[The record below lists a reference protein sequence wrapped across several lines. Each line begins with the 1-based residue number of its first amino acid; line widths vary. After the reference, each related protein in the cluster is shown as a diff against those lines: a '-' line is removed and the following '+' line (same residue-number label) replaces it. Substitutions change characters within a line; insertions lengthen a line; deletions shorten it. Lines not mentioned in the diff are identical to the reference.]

1 MAEGRR
7 PVPRIRQQENN
18 NGFSLEGTML
28 AEDIYAI
35 MLFSSLILVVPG
47 PSNTL
52 LLSAGFHF
60 GSLRAAPFILLEAL
74 GYSLS
79 ISAWGWVLAR
89 LSESNPW
96 IISLTKA
103 LCALYVALLAVKT
116 WNASIRSAGTGNFRR
131 WPLHLFVATLSNP
144 KALIFASVIFPGKA
158 FLDFWNNYTISLL
171 AFLVVLA
178 PIGMLWVGLGAGIRK
193 GYLGSISGP
202 LFSKVTS
209 VILALFSASLTY
221 TMVRAA

>member
-1 MAEGRR
+1 
-7 PVPRIRQQENN
+7 
-18 NGFSLEGTML
+18 ML

-131 WPLHLFVATLSNP
+131 WPLHLFVATCR
-144 KALIFASVIFPGKA
+144 
-158 FLDFWNNYTISLL
+158 T
-171 AFLVVLA
+171 
-178 PIGMLWVGLGAGIRK
+178 R
-193 GYLGSISGP
+193 
-202 LFSKVTS
+202 
-209 VILALFSASLTY
+209 
-221 TMVRAA
+221 RR

>member
-1 MAEGRR
+1 
-7 PVPRIRQQENN
+7 
-18 NGFSLEGTML
+18 ML

-144 KALIFASVIFPGKA
+144 KALIFASVIFPSKA

>member
-1 MAEGRR
+1 
-7 PVPRIRQQENN
+7 
-18 NGFSLEGTML
+18 ML

-79 ISAWGWVLAR
+79 ISA
-89 LSESNPW
+89 
-96 IISLTKA
+96 
-103 LCALYVALLAVKT
+103 
-116 WNASIRSAGTGNFRR
+116 
-131 WPLHLFVATLSNP
+131 
-144 KALIFASVIFPGKA
+144 
-158 FLDFWNNYTISLL
+158 
-171 AFLVVLA
+171 FLVVLA

>member
-7 PVPRIRQQENN
+7 PVPRVRQQENN

-193 GYLGSISGP
+193 GYLGRYPARCSPRSP
-202 LFSKVTS
+202 RSSWHCFQLP
-209 VILALFSASLTY
+209 
-221 TMVRAA
+221 